1 MKAIYKYNI
10 LFLCVSILFSCA
22 KENKL
27 TVDVS
32 DIGVN
37 LKVDRFDTAFYNTPV
52 DQLGHLKK
60 MYPRLFPT
68 NTPDS
73 IWVAKMQDKDEQELF
88 SETQKLY
95 ENFDEQNDRL
105 ISLFKHVK
113 YYYEGFEEP
122 TVVTLL
128 TNVNYESKVI
138 SRDSLLLIS
147 LDVFLGA
154 DSPIY
159 DDFPEYIK
167 RNFTND
173 HIVVAAAAELAKREI
188 PRTNDR
194 TFIARIIQRG
204 KLLYM
209 LDAFLPEENDALKI
223 GYTEAQIHW
232 ADFNDVDVWKYFIEN
247 DYLFSTD
254 QELSRRFI
262 EEAPF
267 SKFFLANDNES
278 PGKIGAWFGWQI
290 VRAYMQNNE
299 VSLQEMLRTDNAVI
313 FKKSKYKPT
322 K

>member
-10 LFLCVSILFSCA
+10 LFLSICLLFSCV
-22 KENKL
+22 KEDKL
-27 TVDVS
+27 AVDVS
-32 DIGVN
+32 DIDAN
-37 LKVDRFDTAFYNTPV
+37 VDVKRFDKAFYTSPTSELNR
-52 DQLGHLKK
+52 LKNE
-60 MYPRLFPT
+60 YPLLFPEP
-68 NTPDS
+68 TPDS

-88 SETQKLY
+88 EETQKLY
-95 ENFDEQNDRL
+95 KNFDAQQEDL
-105 ISLFKHVK
+105 ALLFKHVK
-113 YYYEGFEEP
+113 YYFKGFKEP

-128 TNVNYESKVI
+128 TNVNYEKKVI
-138 SRDSLLLIS
+138 YADSLLLVS

-159 DDFPEYIK
+159 ADFPEYIK
-167 RNFTND
+167 RNFTD
-173 HIVVAAAAELAKREI
+173 EHIVISVASEFARREI

-194 TFIARIIQRG
+194 TFIARIIQQG
-204 KLLYM
+204 KALYA
-209 LDAFLPEENDALKI
+209 LDAFVPKVNDALKI
-223 GYTEAQIHW
+223 GYTEAQIEW
-232 ADFNDVDVWKYFIEN
+232 AMLNDVDICKYFIEN

-254 QELSRRFI
+254 PELSRRFI
-262 EEAPF
+262 EDAPF

>member
-1 MKAIYKYNI
+1 MYKYNL
-10 LFLCVSILFSCA
+10 LFLCLMFICSCA
-22 KENKL
+22 KEDKL
-27 TVDVS
+27 AVDVS
-32 DIGVN
+32 DIGVH

-52 DQLGHLKK
+52 DQLERLKK
-60 MYPRLFPT
+60 TYPRLFPA

-88 SETQKLY
+88 AETQKLY
-95 ENFDEQNDRL
+95 KNFDQQNEDL

-113 YYYEGFEEP
+113 YYYKGFQEP

-128 TNVNYESKVI
+128 TNVNYERKVVYA
-138 SRDSLLLIS
+138 DSLLLVS
-147 LDVFLGA
+147 VDVFLGA

-159 DDFPEYIK
+159 SDFPEYIK
-167 RNFTND
+167 RSFTNK
-173 HIVVAAAAELAKREI
+173 HMVVAVAAELAKREI
-188 PRTNDR
+188 PRANDR
-194 TFIARIIQRG
+194 TFISRIIQQG
-204 KLLYM
+204 KTLYM
-209 LDAFLPEENDALKI
+209 LDAFLPEESDAVKI
-223 GYTEAQIHW
+223 GYTEAQIKW
-232 ADFNDVDVWKYFIEN
+232 ATFNDVDIWKYFVEN
-247 DYLFSTD
+247 EYLFSTD

-262 EEAPF
+262 DDAPF

-299 VSLQEMLRTDNAVI
+299 VTLQQMLQTDNAVI